1 MFPQGI
7 PLQLASTA
15 FTPFSQLYPI
25 KLYLPYFNGHLTL
38 FGKMGTKFQLFKILV
53 FRVTF
58 FPREY
63 RFNWLVRHSLYSY
76 SSILSSCICH
86 IETASDSSL
95 QDSDLDILPGGFF
108 FGPLIKQWVQSPG
121 FRSGQAL
128 MLRKR
133 LYGNIWA
140 HCIDKMEGL
149 NKDFKKMLNEHAD
162 FKALSLKDIYT
173 ASDGTKKIRTLH
185 YIENLLIDLKRS
197 SFHVI
202 EVERL
207 SLFQVRMGLKRHL
220 TTAEIVE
227 QAVFTQHLPSSEV
240 GSISNVVFMLKRFL
254 HESNCAFAVSLNA
267 TTDEVRNWI
276 VSINRKYELGLL
288 LETLREEFRQVKPV
302 VRGRGTAQS
311 SNNPPRPSPWRY
323 PALVSPVFCPSF
335 TANPYLVAHPVQH
348 TTKPQT
354 DFYFRINSSC
364 ACSHTTSPD
373 SSFPSQNTDFL
384 YHILDC
390 FDLDC
395 SSSFTLGQG
404 IYTLSCCARS
414 AYRTRPV
421 QPSSNRS
428 AYKNSLIRPSRT
440 PLSQTDLSDL
450 HALAQATKDFPTD
463 HMKQDFDKPPQ
474 RSGRE
479 CFFCKRDL
487 SFTPEADGPISQ
499 PSIPPS
505 VAVLPCGH
513 YFHTRYLE
521 IVNPHEKSIDPLCI
535 LCEL

>member
-1 MFPQGI
+1 
-7 PLQLASTA
+7 
-15 FTPFSQLYPI
+15 
-25 KLYLPYFNGHLTL
+25 
-38 FGKMGTKFQLFKILV
+38 
-53 FRVTF
+53 
-58 FPREY
+58 
-63 RFNWLVRHSLYSY
+63 
-76 SSILSSCICH
+76 
-86 IETASDSSL
+86 
-95 QDSDLDILPGGFF
+95 
-108 FGPLIKQWVQSPG
+108 
-121 FRSGQAL
+121 
-128 MLRKR
+128 
-133 LYGNIWA
+133 
-140 HCIDKMEGL
+140 MEGVIP
-149 NKDFKKMLNEHAD
+149 H
-162 FKALSLKDIYT
+162 
-173 ASDGTKKIRTLH
+173 GTKKIRTLH

-220 TTAEIVE
+220 TTTEIVE
-227 QAVFTQHLPSSEV
+227 QAVFTQNLPSSEV
-240 GSISNVVFMLKRFL
+240 GSISNVLFMGMGEPL
-254 HESNCAFAVSLNA
+254 HNVGHVIKASDIMVHEQGLPFSPRKVTVSA
-267 TTDEVRNWI
+267 TGLVRNWI

-288 LETLREEFRQVKPV
+288 LETLREEFRFKHNYKVLLEYLMLDRLHKPFFICQVKPV

-311 SNNPPRPSPWRY
+311 SNNPPRPSQWRY

-354 DFYFRINSSC
+354 DSSISESIQAVPAPTPLVQTAPFLPKTQIFC
-364 ACSHTTSPD
+364 NFGQSQTTAPIQPASRLTSP
-373 SSFPSQNTDFL
+373 T
-384 YHILDC
+384 
-390 FDLDC
+390 
-395 SSSFTLGQG
+395 
-404 IYTLSCCARS
+404 YTF
-414 AYRTRPV
+414 V